1 MQELE
6 KILEEIDKEAI
17 CISSYYVSEKYRD
30 KEDLYVPLS
39 DAKNIIH
46 KHVNDGWISVEKY
59 GFPQSN
65 NHDFRFWITIQ
76 YDNGYRKTIKG
87 KWDYFDKCFV
97 YQNGRKVSEN
107 VVAYKYYSM
116 PEPYQPERSE
126 NEI

>member
-1 MQELE
+1 M
-6 KILEEIDKEAI
+6 
-17 CISSYYVSEKYRD
+17 
-30 KEDLYVPLS
+30 
-39 DAKNIIH
+39 
-46 KHVNDGWISVEKY
+46 EKY

-116 PEPYQPERSE
+116 PEPYQPERSK